1 MSVGPGWGSTLGC
14 PYYQRPGDA
23 QLAPRTWILLGL
35 VAWPAWSS
43 QACRGRS
50 APPPGGVRFWEAP
63 GVGACVTFVKG
74 SSYLSLKA
82 FFESFCQQSS
92 RVKLC
97 DDNCRPQSPVSDD
110 SPLGLLKSPVPQ
122 LPASIWNSPS
132 LGALMPML
140 NSVCSN
146 RAERPDCWVSL
157 V

>member
-1 MSVGPGWGSTLGC
+1 MKGC
-14 PYYQRPGDA
+14 
-23 QLAPRTWILLGL
+23 
-35 VAWPAWSS
+35 
-43 QACRGRS
+43 
-50 APPPGGVRFWEAP
+50 
-63 GVGACVTFVKG
+63 
-74 SSYLSLKA
+74 SYLSSKA
-82 FFESFCQQSS
+82 FLESCCQQSS

-97 DDNCRPQSPVSDD
+97 DDNCRPQSPVADD

-122 LPASIWNSPS
+122 SPASIWNSPS

>member
-1 MSVGPGWGSTLGC
+1 MWAQGGVVPLAVHTTSVLETHSWLPEPGSCWAWWPGLHGAV
-14 PYYQRPGDA
+14 RPAEGA
-23 QLAPRTWILLGL
+23 LP
-35 VAWPAWSS
+35 
-43 QACRGRS
+43 
-50 APPPGGVRFWEAP
+50 PPPGGVRFWEAP

-82 FFESFCQQSS
+82 FLESFCQQSS

-122 LPASIWNSPS
+122 SPASMWNSPS

>member
-1 MSVGPGWGSTLGC
+1 MWAQGGVVPLAVHTTSVLETHSWLPEPGSCWAWWPGLHGAVRPAEGALPTPTWWSQVLGSTRSWSLRHFC
-14 PYYQRPGDA
+14 ER
-23 QLAPRTWILLGL
+23 ILLPFL
-35 VAWPAWSS
+35 
-43 QACRGRS
+43 
-50 APPPGGVRFWEAP
+50 
-63 GVGACVTFVKG
+63 
-74 SSYLSLKA
+74 
-82 FFESFCQQSS
+82 ESFCQQSS

-122 LPASIWNSPS
+122 SPASMWNSPS